1 MIVIDEQLDDP
12 RIEDTIARWYTGTVI
27 HITDMRPSNVIKDD
41 AIASLLHRLNNP
53 TFVTINYKHFW
64 HVIEAHHAY
73 CVVCIKL
80 PAERSLE
87 VPEVLRDILRL
98 DEYRTKRGRMGAV
111 ISYRNG
117 IIENYRR

>member
-1 MIVIDEQLDDP
+1 MIALDEQLGSRRIRDD
-12 RIEDTIARWYTGTVI
+12 IEQWYTGTVI
-27 HITDMRPSNVIKDD
+27 NIADMRRSTIVEDD
-41 AIASLLHRLNNP
+41 AIAFLLHRLKNP
-53 TFVTINYKHFW
+53 TFVTINYTDFW

-73 CVVCIKL
+73 CVICLKL
-80 PAERSLE
+80 PTERSLE
-87 VPEVLRDILRL
+87 VPGILRDILRL